1 MAEIID
7 GVHQITKPERYVDP
21 TDPNVLEH
29 LEWFKD
35 QKLGFMLH
43 WAPGSQFGVTESWTL
58 ATHCPWDEPTLAPWQ
73 VQEINWI
80 DDLDAYRASLRATN
94 KTFNP
99 VKFNPQRWAKLA
111 KECGFKYLLATT
123 KHHDG
128 FCMYDSQYTN
138 YKITSPDCP
147 FHTNKNADIIRALYD
162 AFRAEGMGISTYF
175 SKPDW
180 ASPDFWVPE
189 YPNDGSINANYDP
202 LEEPERW
209 ARFVEFSHNQMTELT
224 SNYGKID
231 VLWLDGGWA
240 TDYDNHQHMHLERL
254 IPKIR
259 ATTQPHLIVADRTA
273 GGEFENII
281 TPEQTVPDV
290 PMDVPWESCITLNEC
305 WSFQYDQDKV
315 AKSPREVIHLL
326 IGIVAKGGNLALNVS
341 PQPDGELSC
350 GTLQVLNELGA
361 WLKLNG
367 EGIYG
372 TRPVYPWSHRNICY
386 TKKGSNIYAF
396 ILYRRDYQTFRSAEL
411 QVEGTVKDVILLRT
425 GESVP
430 FTQHG
435 DKVLVNTCD
444 LPLYDMKYADC
455 LKVVF

>member
-1 MAEIID
+1 
-7 GVHQITKPERYVDP
+7 
-21 TDPNVLEH
+21 
-29 LEWFKD
+29 
-35 QKLGFMLH
+35 
-43 WAPGSQFGVTESWTL
+43 
-58 ATHCPWDEPTLAPWQ
+58 
-73 VQEINWI
+73 
-80 DDLDAYRASLRATN
+80 
-94 KTFNP
+94 
-99 VKFNPQRWAKLA
+99 
-111 KECGFKYLLATT
+111 
-123 KHHDG
+123 
-128 FCMYDSQYTN
+128 
-138 YKITSPDCP
+138 
-147 FHTNKNADIIRALYD
+147 
-162 AFRAEGMGISTYF
+162 
-175 SKPDW
+175 
-180 ASPDFWVPE
+180 
-189 YPNDGSINANYDP
+189 
-202 LEEPERW
+202 
-209 ARFVEFSHNQMTELT
+209 
-224 SNYGKID
+224 
-231 VLWLDGGWA
+231 
-240 TDYDNHQHMHLERL
+240 
-254 IPKIR
+254 
-259 ATTQPHLIVADRTA
+259 
-273 GGEFENII
+273 
-281 TPEQTVPDV
+281 
-290 PMDVPWESCITLNEC
+290 MDVPWESCITLNEC

-396 ILYRRDYQTFRSAEL
+396 ILYRRDYQTFRAAEL

-455 LKVVF
+455 LKVVLG